1 MWGEPAQTHPQ
12 KEDRADRAL
21 RSAWALVL
29 APSAAACPETI
40 AGCSQPPSPCRCPSL
55 SLRRPSSD
63 VPHFNFRTEILFQI
77 IAKIENQE
85 GIRNYDEI
93 LLKTDAIM
101 VARGD
106 MGMEIPP
113 EKVRKPNGFLWSE
126 AFICPP
132 SKASVLG
139 RLGW

>member
-1 MWGEPAQTHPQ
+1 MHV
-12 KEDRADRAL
+12 R
-21 RSAWALVL
+21 
-29 APSAAACPETI
+29 
-40 AGCSQPPSPCRCPSL
+40 
-55 SLRRPSSD
+55 
-63 VPHFNFRTEILFQI
+63 QI

-113 EKVRKPNGFLWSE
+113 EKVTLFSYQLVVLMIKFVFMFLVCSVCSVFFCVKYEGHLVWLKNSRDVRVGAGESQVVEGSE
-126 AFICPP
+126 ED
-132 SKASVLG
+132 
-139 RLGW
+139 